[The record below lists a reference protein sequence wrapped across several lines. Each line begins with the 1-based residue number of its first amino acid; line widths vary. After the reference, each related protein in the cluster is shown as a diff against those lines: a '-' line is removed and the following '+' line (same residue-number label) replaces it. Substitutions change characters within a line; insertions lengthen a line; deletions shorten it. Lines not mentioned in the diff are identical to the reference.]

1 MPRDTLESLGKALVH
16 PELSL
21 CLTSSSPVS
30 FKVGWY
36 PANHLGG
43 HCGPGLRPSW
53 KLERTLYHW
62 DHSSETRLHPSIVQ
76 TPSGSFLLLLHFG
89 ASLAM
94 LAWFEV
100 RDLESLF
107 GSWKSQREDFPT
119 GLWGLGKGGHTMQ
132 DREGWPRA
140 LLLPFLHVWTT
151 HTQGLWRESLIF
163 PVVQGRDQ
171 FRACSI

>member
-1 MPRDTLESLGKALVH
+1 MSYFLVSSLIRSRVVSCKSLGRPLWAW
-16 PELSL
+16 PETFLQ
-21 CLTSSSPVS
+21 TRKDPI
-30 FKVGWY
+30 
-36 PANHLGG
+36 PLG
-43 HCGPGLRPSW
+43 PFIRDQAP
-53 KLERTLYHW
+53 
-62 DHSSETRLHPSIVQ
+62 PSIVH

-119 GLWGLGKGGHTMQ
+119 GLWGRGKGGHTVQ

-140 LLLPFLHVWTT
+140 LLLPLLHVWTT
-151 HTQGLWRESLIF
+151 HTLRDYGGSLLSSLWPKGETSLE
-163 PVVQGRDQ
+163 PAA
-171 FRACSI
+171 FRNNGAR